1 MGRVAG
7 GELGLGGWPNLRL
20 TQNSSSAPLQPSAIA
35 NLAIALHCK
44 VALLLM
50 AHSSSAF
57 LEQSAI
63 AIALVLNPAL
73 LLTVPIFIIFFL
85 LFSFSS
91 F

>member
-1 MGRVAG
+1 MYK
-7 GELGLGGWPNLRL
+7 EM
-20 TQNSSSAPLQPSAIA
+20 TIECSASA
-35 NLAIALHCK
+35 
-44 VALLLM
+44 VLLLM